1 MNEKKSLILM
11 VEDEEQVLNT
21 NCRMLRRRGYD
32 VRTAQT
38 ATEACHQLEE
48 QLPDLLILDIML
60 PDGNGLDICRRFRE
74 KAMNPVLFLT
84 GKSDI
89 RDRVEGLQQGGDYYL
104 TKPYNFDEFL
114 AVIQM
119 LLERQKRMEEKIKEK
134 FQSSRQITIG
144 SLRLDL
150 SDGHAYLNNADTG
163 LTRTEFSLLRL
174 LAENQ
179 EKIFS
184 TTEDSS
190 ESEKR
195 GELHMRVGFPADDTI
210 RESMPEKEGYFEQR
224 SVNGGKSTA
233 FVLKV
238 PNSSLEDSS
247 LKGFLAEYYPVKGEI
262 ITKKDLT
269 FESYPATKYQYLTEV
284 NEEEKNVD
292 ALVCQ
297 TDDYTFGLFVLT
309 PSDTYDKA
317 AEKEATELIKSI
329 DFVYAERV
337 DMAMTDYF
345 QVLTPERWKYLCH
358 YETTETENGGY
369 KLTYY
374 NEDVPVLTLE
384 ARYYDGEDQ
393 PLDSVWQGYL
403 GRIETVDGKKYDL
416 LSTISQYSKDASDE
430 WKEMYDT
437 YLDVINGIRIMDGC
451 SLTEGSHA

>member
-1 MNEKKSLILM
+1 MNEMKSLILM

-38 ATEACHQLEE
+38 AAEACHQLEE

-74 KAMNPVLFLT
+74 KTMNPVLFLT

-179 EKIFS
+179 EKIF
-184 TTEDSS
+184 
-190 ESEKR
+190 
-195 GELHMRVGFPADDTI
+195 L
-210 RESMPEKEGYFEQR
+210 QR
-224 SVNGGKSTA
+224 SST
-233 FVLKV
+233 KRY
-238 PNSSLEDSS
+238 
-247 LKGFLAEYYPVKGEI
+247 G
-262 ITKKDLT
+262 
-269 FESYPATKYQYLTEV
+269 
-284 NEEEKNVD
+284 
-292 ALVCQ
+292 
-297 TDDYTFGLFVLT
+297 
-309 PSDTYDKA
+309 A
-317 AEKEATELIKSI
+317 AVQEQI
-329 DFVYAERV
+329 
-337 DMAMTDYF
+337 
-345 QVLTPERWKYLCH
+345 P
-358 YETTETENGGY
+358 
-369 KLTYY
+369 
-374 NEDVPVLTLE
+374 
-384 ARYYDGEDQ
+384 ARYG
-393 PLDSVWQGYL
+393 
-403 GRIETVDGKKYDL
+403 
-416 LSTISQYSKDASDE
+416 
-430 WKEMYDT
+430 
-437 YLDVINGIRIMDGC
+437 GI
-451 SLTEGSHA
+451 SLTCGPRSVPKIPMSMTLSRFMGRDIFLPAGKPVFSRSDSIFPDLYAAFRKCLFFFTFPDIGICLLQCT